1 MVCKTNGVT
10 PGNGNNSVYTGKSE
24 NARKQLAD
32 FKHKLTID
40 FKPKKVDVNKTTPKF
55 LKEHPEAVKDLEKIG
70 LGEMSLEEFKTKYS
84 LREK

>member
-24 NARKQLAD
+24 NARKQLA
-32 FKHKLTID
+32 D